1 MRVNMETSMTR
12 EAIDKMIGEALV
24 NKRFRAM
31 LLTSP
36 VKVADSFH
44 LSPEE
49 QQLLSNLRADSLEEL
64 ASQIYD
70 EMSKCGGDYV
80 SK

>member
-1 MRVNMETSMTR
+1 MSTGT
-12 EAIDKMIGEALV
+12 IDKIIGEALV
-24 NKRFRAM
+24 NTRFRAI
-31 LLTSP
+31 LLSNP
-36 VKVADSFH
+36 GKVADSFH